1 MNFYW
6 NVFGPV
12 NLALDL
18 AIAGTFFL
26 FIFLNGRLQPSKHL
40 FTIVRQ
46 AGLGAVF
53 LWVLAGL
60 FIGGIIGFSLIAR
73 VFWTLFTAALPLVLV
88 FYALRTKKRA
98 LLVPALLLLAFKYY
112 GEVFEPNRL
121 EAEHAA
127 IAVKGLRTPV
137 KIAHISDLQTD
148 GLRAMHGEVLN
159 AVNGYEPDFIFF
171 TGDIMNHPS
180 LGPEIKAYLAEFKSR
195 HGSFFV
201 SGNVDQLLNMR
212 EFFKCTGF
220 EYLDRDH
227 RKIRIEAGTIGVIGL
242 GLDDFADRK
251 ALEDLLAKTGRT
263 NANLL
268 LSHLPDALGT
278 AAGLPVDV
286 LFSGHTHGGQ
296 VCLPWFGPLV
306 TMSGVLRGIA
316 AGGIH
321 KIDSLHVAVTRG
333 LGLEGHIAPRVRLFC
348 RPHIFLIEL
357 IPG

>member
-1 MNFYW
+1 MDFYW
-6 NVFGPV
+6 NAFGPV

-26 FIFLNGRLQPSKHL
+26 FIFINARLQPAKTV

-73 VFWTLFTAALPLVLV
+73 MFWTLFTAALPLVLA
-88 FYALRTKKRA
+88 FYASRTKKIA
-98 LLVPALLLLAFKYY
+98 LLIPALLLLAFKYY

-121 EAEHAA
+121 EVEHAV
-127 IAVKGLRTPV
+127 ITINGLKKSV
-137 KIAHISDLQTD
+137 KIAHLSDLQTD
-148 GLRAMHGEVLN
+148 GLRTMHEGVLK

-171 TGDIMNHPS
+171 TGDMMNHPS
-180 LGPEIKAYLAEFKSR
+180 LEGKIKAYLAEFKSR

-201 SGNVDQLLNMR
+201 SGNVDQLLNMK
-212 EFFKCTGF
+212 EFFHGTGF
-220 EYLDRDH
+220 EYLDREQ
-227 RKIRIEAGTIGVIGL
+227 RTLRLQAGTIGVIGL

-251 ALEDLLAKTGRT
+251 TLEGLLAKAGRT
-263 NANLL
+263 DATLL
-268 LSHLPDALGT
+268 LSHLPDTLGT
-278 AAGLPVDV
+278 AAGLPVGV

-306 TMSGVLRGIA
+306 TMSGVPRGIA

-321 KIDSLHVAVTRG
+321 KIDSLYVVVTRG
-333 LGLEGHIAPRVRLFC
+333 LGMEGHIAPRVRLFC
-348 RPHIFLIEL
+348 RPHIFLLEL
-357 IPG
+357 KPA